1 MLAKVIWLGTQF
13 LPTARRTDR
22 RYSYTDINIYHAM
35 PGDGGTI
42 VCPGMQFI
50 PTAYAYSKED
60 G

>member
-22 RYSYTDINIYHAM
+22 RYAYTYINIYHAM
-35 PGDGGTI
+35 QAGDGGTI

-50 PTAYAYSKED
+50 PTAYSKED